1 MITKHLWWIKQLS
14 MEETATVVLAR
25 SRLTHDPQTLR
36 EFATGDFLPFV
47 ASTFAARSKTQAYYQ
62 YGVKTFSRTTSS
74 PTNR

>member
-1 MITKHLWWIKQLS
+1 

-47 ASTFAARSKTQAYYQ
+47 ASTFAARSKTQA
-62 YGVKTFSRTTSS
+62 TISTA
-74 PTNR
+74 